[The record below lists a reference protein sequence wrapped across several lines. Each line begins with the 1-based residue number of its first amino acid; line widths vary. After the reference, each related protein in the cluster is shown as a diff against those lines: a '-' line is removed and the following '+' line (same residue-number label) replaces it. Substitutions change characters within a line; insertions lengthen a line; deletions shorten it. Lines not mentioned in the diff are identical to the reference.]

1 MPYFAQLP
9 LSCYFA
15 VIKFRGKSGL
25 NYQYVLQRL
34 LSAIVVVLGVTIVVF
49 IIVQVVPGDPA
60 RVMLGPYASDEAVLG
75 LRERLGLDRP
85 IPEQYLLWLGRAVR
99 GDLGQSLL
107 NGQEVSALL
116 AGRIGPSFELAM
128 VSLAIALA
136 IAFPIGLISALKPG
150 SGIDVVTTLFSQI
163 GVSVP
168 TFWMG
173 ILLVIV
179 VSLNLGWLPPS
190 GYTPITEDPWDWL
203 AHIILPAFTAGFVS
217 ASIQTRF
224 IRSAM
229 LDVLNANYVQTA
241 RAKGLAERA
250 VVLNHALR
258 NALINIVTII
268 GLQVTA
274 LFSGIVIVEVVFS
287 WPGLGRLALNAVEE
301 RDYPLL
307 QGAVLVV
314 AIMVTMVNLFV
325 DLLYFLLDPR
335 IEYV

>member
-9 LSCYFA
+9 LSFHLA

-49 IIVQVVPGDPA
+49 IIVQIVPGDPA

-85 IPEQYLLWLGRAVR
+85 ILEQYLFWLGRAVR
-99 GDLGQSLL
+99 GDLGQSLP

-150 SGIDVVTTLFSQI
+150 SAIDVVATLFSQI

-179 VSLNLGWLPPS
+179 VSLHLRWLPPS

-274 LFSGIVIVEVVFS
+274 LFSGIVIVEVIFS

>member
-1 MPYFAQLP
+1 M
-9 LSCYFA
+9 
-15 VIKFRGKSGL
+15 

-34 LSAIVVVLGVTIVVF
+34 LLALIVVLGVTFVVF
-49 IIVQVVPGDPA
+49 LIMQIVPGDPA
-60 RVMLGPYASDEAVLG
+60 RVVLGPYANDESVRG
-75 LRERLGLDRP
+75 LRERLGLNRP
-85 IPEQYLLWLGRAVR
+85 FFEQYFSWLGGVVQ
-99 GDLGQSLL
+99 GDFGQSLL
-107 NGQEVSALL
+107 NGQGVAPQLR
-116 AGRIGPSFELAM
+116 GRIGPSFELAM
-128 VSLAIALA
+128 VSLAIGLA
-136 IAFPIGLISALKPG
+136 IAFPIGIISALKPG
-150 SGIDVVTTLFSQI
+150 SAIDIVATMFSQI

-173 ILLVIV
+173 ILLVIIF
-179 VSLNLGWLPPS
+179 SLNLNLLPPS
-190 GYTPITEDPWDWL
+190 GYTPIAEDAGDWL

-217 ASIQTRF
+217 ASVQTRF

-229 LDVLNANYVQTA
+229 LDVLSANYVQTA
-241 RAKGLAERA
+241 RAKGLSERT
-250 VVLNHALR
+250 VIVRHALR

-268 GLQVTA
+268 GLQITA

-287 WPGLGRLALNAVEE
+287 WPGLGRLAFNAVEE

-314 AIMVTMVNLFV
+314 AVMVTLVNLLV

>member
-1 MPYFAQLP
+1 M
-9 LSCYFA
+9 
-15 VIKFRGKSGL
+15 V
-25 NYQYVLQRL
+25 QRL
-34 LSAIVVVLGVTIVVF
+34 LSAVVVVLGVTLVVF
-49 IIVQVVPGDPA
+49 LIVQVVPGDPA
-60 RVMLGPYASDEAVLG
+60 RVMLGPYANDEAVLG

-85 IPEQYLLWLGRAVR
+85 VLEQYISWLGRAAR

-107 NGQEVSALL
+107 NGQEVATQLR
-116 AGRIGPSFELAM
+116 GRIGPTFELAL
-128 VSLAIALA
+128 VSLLIGLA
-136 IAFPIGLISALKPG
+136 IAFPIGIVSALRPG
-150 SGIDVVTTLFSQI
+150 SVIDIVATMFSQI

-173 ILLVIV
+173 ILLVIIF
-179 VSLNLGWLPPS
+179 SLNLNLLPPS
-190 GYTPITEDPWDWL
+190 GYTPIVEDPGDWL

-229 LDVLNANYVQTA
+229 LDVLSANYIQTA
-241 RAKGLAERA
+241 RAKGLAERT
-250 VVLNHALR
+250 VVARHALS

-268 GLQVTA
+268 GLQITA

-287 WPGLGRLALNAVEE
+287 WPGLGRLAFNAVEE

-314 AIMVTMVNLFV
+314 AVMVTLVNLLV